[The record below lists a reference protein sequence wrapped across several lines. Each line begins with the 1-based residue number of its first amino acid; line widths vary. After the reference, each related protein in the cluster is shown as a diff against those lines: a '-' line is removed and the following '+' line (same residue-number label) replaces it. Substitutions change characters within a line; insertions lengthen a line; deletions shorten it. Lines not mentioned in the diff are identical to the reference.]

1 MTSMWPMIL
10 VYAVSSM
17 VDFMTWESIWIMDK
31 KFRQSGGVNL
41 EMNKIEIEECTI
53 SYAARRL
60 LPITHATFY
69 VKMHKFD

>member
-1 MTSMWPMIL
+1 MTSMWPIIL

-31 KFRQSGGVNL
+31 KFRHSGGVNL
-41 EMNKIEIEECTI
+41 VKNKIEIKEGI
-53 SYAARRL
+53 SYAQGNF

-69 VKMHKFD
+69 VKVHKFD